1 MTRDMDLIRQIL
13 LDLEALDQ
21 RPGGVSHLIGE
32 NFDIEGHDADAIEY
46 HLDLI
51 EEAGLIERIDTRPA
65 RGIAFRRL
73 SWAGHDFLDATR
85 DKTVWEK
92 TKQTGKQAGGFSFD
106 LAIGIAKEII
116 KQNAAKLLGG
126 AIGL

>member
-1 MTRDMDLIRQIL
+1 MDLIREVL
-13 LDLEALDQ
+13 LALEAFKQ
-21 RPGGVSHLIGE
+21 RPGSISHLVGE
-32 NFDIEGHDADAIEY
+32 NFDIEGYDADTIEF
-46 HLDLI
+46 HLSLI
-51 EEAGLIERIDTRPA
+51 QEAGLLEHIDTHPA
-65 RGIAFRRL
+65 RGIAFTRL
-73 SWAGHDFLDATR
+73 SWAGYDFLDATR